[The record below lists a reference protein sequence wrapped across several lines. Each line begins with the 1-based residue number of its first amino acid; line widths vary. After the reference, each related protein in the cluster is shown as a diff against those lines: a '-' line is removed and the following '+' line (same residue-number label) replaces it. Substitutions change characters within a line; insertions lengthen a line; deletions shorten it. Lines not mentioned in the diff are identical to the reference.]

1 MKKGDVFIF
10 VILISIFLIPIIFA
24 ETTFFEGD
32 YDYRDDFIMANLP
45 EDVIEEI
52 AINPD
57 VEILQIG
64 GGGYFLEEQYNSSEV
79 CLLCFENLRTHI
91 KQKQKIDYTEDEVV
105 VLTGLINQDFQTD
118 LSNNQVRYILENF
131 EDECDMPLPLL
142 GGFAGGRFNNLLNPL
157 ILTITSIVLI
167 FFIIIGYLIIRTLRK
182 RKK

>member
-64 GGGYFLEEQYNSSEV
+64 GGGYFLEEQYNKINRPWPFCHRSVDLRSIAMWEFAKQDIHYKGGLYTCAKTLNIQREGTKHDALDDITNSANV
-79 CLLCFENLRTHI
+79 IKELLHRGN
-91 KQKQKIDYTEDEVV
+91 
-105 VLTGLINQDFQTD
+105 
-118 LSNNQVRYILENF
+118 
-131 EDECDMPLPLL
+131 
-142 GGFAGGRFNNLLNPL
+142 FNNIN
-157 ILTITSIVLI
+157 
-167 FFIIIGYLIIRTLRK
+167 K
-182 RKK
+182 DW